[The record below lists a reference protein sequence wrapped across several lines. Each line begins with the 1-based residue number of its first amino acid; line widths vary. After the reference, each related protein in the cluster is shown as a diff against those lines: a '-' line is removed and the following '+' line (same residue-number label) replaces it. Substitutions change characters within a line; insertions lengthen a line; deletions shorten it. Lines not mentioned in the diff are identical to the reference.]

1 MPVHK
6 NQHKKQLITSI
17 VVYAAM
23 MSAMAQVSAVET
35 PRLVVG
41 IAIDQLRTDY
51 LEAFAPLYGEEGFK
65 KLLSLG
71 QVYSNVQYASKDID
85 RASAIASIVTGSVP
99 YNHGIISEDWM
110 DRNSLQPMHCVDDP
124 AYRGVNTPDCAS
136 PKNLLVSTI
145 GDELKM
151 ATAGKSFVFSV
162 APNKEEAILA
172 AGHASDW
179 AMWIDSYN
187 GHWAGT
193 TYYGSAPFWF
203 KRLDETSNLQKRI
216 AELKW
221 KPASEFAGTYNYYLA
236 TNQKTFSHSF
246 DKDRSFRQFKRSAL
260 VNEEITRAAS
270 YCLNNGLG
278 GADNITDFVSICY
291 YAGNWDGKSLS
302 ETTTE
307 LQDTYKRLDAEI
319 EKLLNTIDQLVGLDK
334 TLIYLTSTGY
344 ESHTDDESISK
355 YNIPT
360 GNFAINRCAALLNMY
375 LVAMYGNGQYVE
387 AYYGN
392 QIYLNHKFLEQKQL
406 KLSEVLAHCEDFL
419 FQFSGVRDVYTSTR
433 MTQGAWT
440 PGISSVRNGYNPKC
454 SGDITI
460 QVVPGWNLVNEERG
474 SRKMQRDSF
483 FEFPLIFYGY
493 NLEPKR
499 ISTPVTVDCIAPTIA
514 HHIRIRAPNGCNTPP
529 LF

>member
-1 MPVHK
+1 MNK
-6 NQHKKQLITSI
+6 RQLATSI
-17 VVYAAM
+17 VVYAAFVN
-23 MSAMAQVSAVET
+23 AMAQVTALQT

-41 IAIDQLRTDY
+41 ITIDQLRTDY
-51 LEAFAPLYGEEGFK
+51 LEAFAPLYGDGGFK
-65 KLLSLG
+65 KLLAMG
-71 QVYSNVQYASKDID
+71 QVYNNVQYASKNVD
-85 RASAIASIVTGSVP
+85 RASAMASIVTGSVP
-99 YNHGIISEDWM
+99 YNHGIIGEDWM
-110 DRNSLQPMHCVDDP
+110 DRASLQPMHCVDDVD
-124 AYRGVNTPDCAS
+124 YRGVNTPDCSS

-145 GDELKM
+145 GDELKV
-151 ATAGKSFVFSV
+151 ATEGKGIVFSV

-179 AMWIDSYN
+179 AMWIDSYS

-193 TYYGSAPFWF
+193 TYYGSAPSWF
-203 KRLDETSNLQKRI
+203 KHLDNVTNLQRRI
-216 AELKW
+216 SELEW
-221 KPASEFAGTYNYYLA
+221 KPANEYIGTYNYYLA
-236 TNQKTFSHSF
+236 AQQKSFSHTF
-246 DKDRSFRQFKRSAL
+246 DKNRGIRQFKRSAL
-260 VNEEITRAAS
+260 VNEEITRAANF
-270 YCLNNGLG
+270 CLNSGLG
-278 GADNITDFVSICY
+278 GLDDITDFFSLCY

-319 EKLLNTIDQLVGLDK
+319 EKLLKTIDQLVGLDK

-344 ESHTDDESISK
+344 ETHTDNAALSK
-355 YNIPT
+355 YRIPT
-360 GNFAINRCAALLNMY
+360 GNFSLNRCAALLNMY

-387 AYYGN
+387 AYYNN
-392 QIYLNHKFLEQKQL
+392 QIYLNHKFIEQKQL

-460 QVVPGWNLVNEERG
+460 QVVSGWNLVNEERG
-474 SRKMQRDSF
+474 SSKMQRDSF
-483 FEFPLIFYGY
+483 FEFPLIFFGY
-493 NLEPKR
+493 NLEPKKV
-499 ISTPVTVDCIAPTIA
+499 STPVTVDCIAPTIA
-514 HHIRIRAPNGCNTPP
+514 HHIRIRAPNGCSSAP